1 MKNPSVRNG
10 AGNGME
16 SGMTPHSSVHEAE
29 FRKRY
34 RTLEV
39 MLEHLRNQEQLIQ
52 SLQEQAALSDQIKD
66 AAVSALKTE
75 NAKNYQVFHDYI
87 LNFLTFSFQGLH
99 RVDIL
104 LSFSIMD
111 NDGLQFESG
120 SVSVDGK
127 EHRLPSEEGIRWME
141 PLEKALGE
149 PGRKNTGDTLLDLY
163 KTLELKY
170 DRLLGG
176 CLERCSLLLLE
187 EVYPKEGYHVRIR
200 LPAQAFTDMG
210 F

>member
-1 MKNPSVRNG
+1 
-10 AGNGME
+10 
-16 SGMTPHSSVHEAE
+16 MTPHSSVHEVE

-39 MLEHLRNQEQLIQ
+39 MLEHLRNQEHLIQ
-52 SLQEQAALSDQIKD
+52 SLQAQAALSDQIKD
-66 AAVSALKTE
+66 AAVSALKIE
-75 NAKNYQVFHDYI
+75 SAKNYQVFHDYL

-111 NDGLQFESG
+111 NGGLQLESG
-120 SVSVDGK
+120 SVSVDGI
-127 EHRLPSEEGIRWME
+127 EHGLPAEEGIRWME
-141 PLEKALGE
+141 PLDKALGE
-149 PGRKNTGDTLLDLY
+149 LGRKDAWDRLLDLY

-176 CLERCSLLLLE
+176 SLERCSLLLLE
-187 EVYPKEGYHVRIR
+187 EVYPKGGYHVRIR

-210 F
+210 L